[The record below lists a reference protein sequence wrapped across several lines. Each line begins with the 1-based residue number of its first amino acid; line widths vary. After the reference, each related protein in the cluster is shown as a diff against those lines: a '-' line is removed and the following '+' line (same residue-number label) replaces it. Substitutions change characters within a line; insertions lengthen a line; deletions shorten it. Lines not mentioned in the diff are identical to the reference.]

1 MVTGA
6 IENSGMGH
14 GSFLE
19 FDRMALFF
27 VKINII
33 DLLSS
38 PTSSTIVKAIK
49 VLYIKDPKQ
58 YGFTVLYG

>member
-6 IENSGMGH
+6 IENSGIGH

-27 VKINII
+27 VKINIK
-33 DLLSS
+33 DLLGS
-38 PTSSTIVKAIK
+38 PTSTIVKAIK
-49 VLYIKDPKQ
+49 VLYVKDPKQ